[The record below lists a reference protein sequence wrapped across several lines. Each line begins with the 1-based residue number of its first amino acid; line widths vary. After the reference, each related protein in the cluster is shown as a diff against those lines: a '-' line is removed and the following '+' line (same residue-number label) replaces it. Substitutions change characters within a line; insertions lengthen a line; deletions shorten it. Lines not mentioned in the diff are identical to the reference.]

1 MRTIVIGSMCG
12 IAAVMLGGCGLGAG
26 HDADQ
31 IVKKDP
37 ETVYAA
43 LDSAFSDAV
52 ADGNH
57 GAAAEHGQVTT
68 IDRDPGKSLDLK
80 VMIEGKQAV
89 RMRFGVEPANGGAD
103 TRLTGDIDV
112 DQAVLRESIR
122 EQGGDD
128 AKLPA
133 IPSFAFDMAM
143 KKVVAEIGKKIEAG
157 EPLGGSRSTLAMAT
171 SPDPS
176 PSASESRWEQR
187 RRQEAATRPMVDPDA
202 DARKYLNQPSY

>member
-1 MRTIVIGSMCG
+1 MRTIITGFICG
-12 IAAVMLGGCGLGAG
+12 LAVLALGGCGLAG
-26 HDADQ
+26 SHDADQ

-43 LDSAFSDAV
+43 LDSAFSDAISE
-52 ADGNH
+52 GNN

-80 VMIEGKQAV
+80 VMIQGRQAV

-143 KKVVAEIGKKIEAG
+143 KKVVAEIGQKIEAG
-157 EPLGGSRSTLAMAT
+157 EPLNGSRSTLAMAT
-171 SPDPS
+171 TPEPS
-176 PSASESRWEQR
+176 PSASESRWEQS
-187 RRQEAATRPMVDPDA
+187 RRQEAATKPMVDPDA
-202 DARKYLNQPSY
+202 DARKYLNQPGY